1 MKEAMVTRTIITTEV
16 IVLGVNEE
24 TGESENRG
32 FNIPGKIEGSA
43 KVTAKEKALKL
54 ANKVNTDKLF
64 HPAVVV
70 DLVSHEKSTVCRFPS
85 SWKLQLTWNVQPV
98 RQRNLTRSASQT
110 NNFN

>member
-32 FNIPGKIEGSA
+32 FNIPGKVEGSA

-54 ANKVNTDKLF
+54 ANKANTDKKF

-70 DLVSHEKSTVCRFPS
+70 DLVSHEKIYGVPISKFMEIAV
-85 SWKLQLTWNVQPV
+85 NVERP
-98 RQRNLTRSASQT
+98 ASQT
-110 NNFN
+110 KKDQPAKKAN